1 MHAATNAFT
10 PYRILGNSLIIFNN
24 NKSDPYYQANNI
36 YIMKLVISCDI
47 IVSIDLLSKMI
58 SISKFVLL
66 FSMMLPTIIVALQ
79 FNDTKT
85 IVGHKVTVY
94 VANNMTGYQLGIDC
108 KDKHHDF
115 GYQVLKFGE
124 NYIFRFRPSFLIK
137 RSLYFC
143 SFTWIN
149 GFHYFDIYIQTRD
162 ESDCKDE
169 CHWLVKESGPCKV
182 KSGSIEC
189 FHWNPDVDRRG
200 RQLGH
205 TPRV

>member
-108 KDKHHDF
+108 TKVRRKLHL
-115 GYQVLKFGE
+115 Q
-124 NYIFRFRPSFLIK
+124 
-137 RSLYFC
+137 
-143 SFTWIN
+143 
-149 GFHYFDIYIQTRD
+149 IQTFI
-162 ESDCKDE
+162 
-169 CHWLVKESGPCKV
+169 HNKE
-182 KSGSIEC
+182 I
-189 FHWNPDVDRRG
+189 
-200 RQLGH
+200 LILL
-205 TPRV
+205 